1 MAIKNTKPFAV
12 KGMNITTQ
20 KGEAVWCKVVTPDR
34 MYNEHGDLSTSLACD
49 PDDPAVAAFV
59 ERLEE
64 LRDTAYS
71 EAVETFGPAKGKQVK
86 VRDVF
91 TEEFDKEGNPT
102 GKIIFKA
109 KLKDIDIRKEKGD
122 QCTITV
128 VDAKRNPMKTVP
140 LVGNGSIVRLVVY
153 ANPYYMANT
162 KEVGISMI
170 WTKMQI
176 IELVE
181 FNGGGADGF
190 DDEDGFEAAASDDSM
205 GSEDDF

>member
-1 MAIKNTKPFAV
+1 
-12 KGMNITTQ
+12 
-20 KGEAVWCKVVTPDR
+20 
-34 MYNEHGDLSTSLACD
+34 
-49 PDDPAVAAFV
+49 
-59 ERLEE
+59 
-64 LRDTAYS
+64 
-71 EAVETFGPAKGKQVK
+71 
-86 VRDVF
+86 
-91 TEEFDKEGNPT
+91 
-102 GKIIFKA
+102 
-109 KLKDIDIRKEKGD
+109 
-122 QCTITV
+122 
-128 VDAKRNPMKTVP
+128 MKTVP